1 LERRSSGLAEKEVL
15 LVPAEDYGKW
25 MLAFSEDSTASQ
37 RFFDELA
44 SGLSGE
50 SISRRRALR
59 LAGASLVSAVG
70 LA

>member
-1 LERRSSGLAEKEVL
+1 M
-15 LVPAEDYGKW
+15 PAEDYGKW